1 MSSTNVAPPRGLI
14 AVDKI
19 GGVVLF
25 LDPVTYETIKVLDGF
40 PPRPHELVLSPDR
53 ALAYVPIYG
62 DGIHGKNPHPG
73 HLIAVID
80 LAQQAHVGDI
90 DVAPLLAPHGSE
102 FGADGLLYTVCEN
115 SGVVAVIDA
124 VARRVLATIPVG
136 STNSHRIALAPGD
149 TRLYTENE
157 EDPTAS
163 VLDLV
168 MRRKVAEIAMPNGS
182 AGLAISPDA
191 STLLLVDAK
200 EPELAVVDTATDRI
214 TRRIRLEG
222 HDKPGQIARWSP
234 DGRHMVV
241 TSYEAP
247 LATLLDPALE
257 QQRLLHLGKGPM
269 NMGFHPDGR
278 TVLIANHDEGT
289 LAVVDMDRAEVL
301 RTVPCGK
308 GVETL
313 SFF

>member
-1 MSSTNVAPPRGLI
+1 MTGSNGPSPRGLI

-25 LDPVTYETIKVLDGF
+25 LDPVTYETVKVLDGF

-53 ALAYVPIYG
+53 TLAYVPIYG

-80 LAQQAHVGDI
+80 LSQQAHVGDI
-90 DVAPLLAPHGSE
+90 DV
-102 FGADGLLYTVCEN
+102 ADGLLYTVCEN

-124 VARRVLATIPVG
+124 SARRVLATIPVG
-136 STNSHRIALAPGD
+136 STNSHRIALAPGS

-168 MRRKVAEIAMPNGS
+168 TRQKVTEIAMPNGS
-182 AGLAISPDA
+182 AGLAISPDGR
-191 STLLLVDAK
+191 TLLLVDAK

-222 HDKPGQIARWSP
+222 HDKPAQIARWSL
-234 DGRHMVV
+234 DGRHVVV

-301 RTVPCGK
+301 RTVACGK